1 MLLTGG
7 KVSNI
12 EPYTNKSILNNNSE
26 NLKLNLYKQ
35 IILLMR
41 ESTNEYYNMKMILD
55 LTIIEGEGWT

>member
-1 MLLTGG
+1 M
-7 KVSNI
+7 SNI